1 MVVIKNYLQSYVPN
15 TDMAKRVRI
24 FWPEAKTGDPTR
36 PEHEPFFLKLKKKK
50 KLRQYLFNC
59 LL

>member
-50 KLRQYLFNC
+50 KIKTIFV
-59 LL
+59 